1 MGAKQK
7 LLMQA
12 LKNKRKTFLFML
24 VLVLV
29 AQVSEQ
35 DVLIKCLF
43 T

>member
-12 LKNKRKTFLFML
+12 LKNKRKTFLFMP
-24 VLVLV
+24 V